1 MDDCIKRTYLSA
13 SALKA
18 FAKSPNHYI
27 QYVMGATE
35 TTPAMTFG
43 SAFHCYVLEPKE
55 FKKRYAVAPQ
65 VDRRTKAGKEVWNAF
80 VEGVTEREVLTQQDM
95 GLILDM
101 EAAIKHHAPAF
112 KLLGSCNQFEQ
123 LKEGKI
129 SDVNFKGI
137 ADGMGDGFIVDL
149 KTCQDASP
157 EAFER
162 TAYNS
167 FYHEQAAA
175 YMELF
180 GADRFY
186 WIAIEKNPPY
196 NVAVYMQSQEAFF
209 KAQHRLK
216 SLIQQ
221 WDEWDGKPMSYSD
234 NVFMLNL
241 PKWAK

>member
-1 MDDCIKRTYLSA
+1 
-13 SALKA
+13 
-18 FAKSPNHYI
+18 
-27 QYVMGATE
+27 
-35 TTPAMTFG
+35 MTFG
-43 SAFHCYVLEPKE
+43 SAFHCYVLEPEE
-55 FKKRYAVAPQ
+55 FNKRYAVSPLC
-65 VDRRTKAGKEVWNAF
+65 DRRTKEGKMLYAKF
-80 VEGVTEREVLTQQDM
+80 VEASEGLEVLTAQDYA
-95 GLILDM
+95 LILEMDK
-101 EAAIKHHAPAF
+101 AISEHKPAF

-123 LKEGKI
+123 LKDGKI
-129 SDVNFKGI
+129 ADVNFKGI